1 MKLFSTLC
9 ALVAVAGLAAAEEKK
24 FDAAKMEGKWKM
36 VSGTKAGDKLE
47 GKSLEGDVTIDKEK
61 FTIKGGDMTHV
72 MAFKLDTSKSPI
84 QIDMEG
90 KEGPAKGFTAE
101 GIIQLDGDK
110 LTLAYAL
117 PEGKRPEKFES
128 TKDNK
133 AMVIVMERVK

>member
-9 ALVAVAGLAAAEEKK
+9 ALVAAASLAAAEEKK

-36 VSGTKAGDKLE
+36 VSGTNNGNKID
-47 GKSLEGDVTIDKEK
+47 GKSLEGEVTIDKEK
-61 FTIKGGDMTHV
+61 FTIKGADMTHV
-72 MAFKLDTSKSPI
+72 MAYKVNADKSPV

-90 KEGPAKGFTAE
+90 KEGPAAGLKTE
-101 GIIQLDGDK
+101 GIIALDGDK

-128 TKDNK
+128 AKDSK
-133 AMVIVMERVK
+133 TMLIVMERVK

>member
-9 ALVAVAGLAAAEEKK
+9 ALVAVAGLATAEEKK

-47 GKSLEGDVTIDKEK
+47 AKSLEGDVTIDKEK

-72 MAFKLDTSKSPI
+72 MAFKLDTSKTPV

-90 KEGPAKGFTAE
+90 KEGPSKGFNAE

>member
-1 MKLFSTLC
+1 MKLLGTLF
-9 ALVAVAGLAAAEEKK
+9 ALVAVAGLVSAEEKK

-36 VSGTKAGDKLE
+36 TSGTKAGDKLE
-47 GKSLEGDVTIDKEK
+47 AKNIEGEVIIDKEK
-61 FTIKGGDMTHV
+61 ITIKGADMTHV
-72 MAFKLDTSKSPI
+72 MAFKLDAAKTPV

-90 KEGPAKGFTAE
+90 KEGPASGLKTE
-101 GIIQLDGDK
+101 GIIALDGDK

-133 AMVIVMERVK
+133 AMLIVMERAK

>member
-24 FDAAKMEGKWKM
+24 FDASKMEGKWKM
-36 VSGTKAGDKLE
+36 VSGTKSGDKLE
-47 GKSLEGDVTIDKEK
+47 GKSLEGEVTVDKEK

-72 MAFKLDTSKSPI
+72 MAFKLDTSKSPV

-90 KEGPAKGFTAE
+90 KEGPSQGFKAE

-128 TKDNK
+128 AKDSK
-133 AMVIVMERVK
+133 TMLIVMERVK

>member
-9 ALVAVAGLAAAEEKK
+9 TLVAVAGLAAAEEKK

-36 VSGTKAGDKLE
+36 VSGTKNGDKLE
-47 GKSLEGDVTIDKEK
+47 AKSLEGEVTIDKEK
-61 FTIKGGDMTHV
+61 VTIKGADMTHV
-72 MAFKLDTSKSPI
+72 MAFKLDTGKSPV

-90 KEGPAKGFTAE
+90 KEGPAAGFKAE
-101 GIIQLDGDK
+101 GIIALDGDK

-128 TKDNK
+128 AKDSK
-133 AMVIVMERVK
+133 TMLIVMERVK